1 MAEIP
6 TKLLDELTEEIN
18 KFSEQAQEQVKAALK
33 VVLDDWAK
41 NGNGNIAALREITYE
56 VIENELIYFADTC
69 AAAQAANFYDDVR
82 ESQNVS
88 GSYSALAES
97 RRDLA
102 ATLGA
107 VRYFV
112 GQVADGNTDTFIS
125 LCLSRV
131 DTEVRRAANKCVAYN
146 VGKDPAKPR
155 YARVPRGDTCG
166 FCLMLAAFGFHYKTE
181 EAASHAH
188 SKCDCKIVP
197 GFDGKTTVKGYNP
210 EAMYKSYN
218 ACLKTLGG
226 NDGIAT
232 DWNALPKAERDA
244 YIKAHGNKEGKAYQA
259 YKNKRIA
266 AEIET
271 RDTDWFKTG
280 KVPEVTYVSKRVE
293 NNATAAEKCTA
304 ARLATHGV
312 KANFIRDYEMVI
324 CSDGIKRRK
333 GLPDLE
339 NGIELKTL
347 GGSKNAYGAVKNYMD
362 NASGKKGLKCLVIDN
377 VESEYLSDK
386 EVTDAI
392 HMLAGDYSFPQV
404 RILTK
409 SGEYIVVEKQ

>member
-1 MAEIP
+1 MEQMAEIP

-33 VVLDDWAK
+33 VVLDDWVK
-41 NGNGNIAALREITYE
+41 NGNGDIAALREITYE

-82 ESQNVS
+82 KSQNVS

-97 RRDLA
+97 RRDPA

-112 GQVADGNTDTFIS
+112 GQVADGNVDTFVS

-131 DTEVRRAANKCVAYN
+131 DTEIRRAANKCVAYN

-226 NDGIAT
+226 NDGIAA
-232 DWNALPKAERDA
+232 DWYALPKAERDA

-259 YKNKRIA
+259 YKNKRMA

-271 RDTDWFKTG
+271 RDPDWFKTNE
-280 KVPEVTYVSKRVE
+280 KKPEPSYQTKRAE
-293 NNATAAEKCTA
+293 ADLNKIEQDTRDILKNNGFNQFILERSSEQNVKTADLRIGNGNGVLADYKCPRGTGFNCIDNL
-304 ARLATHGV
+304 ARDT
-312 KANFIRDYEMVI
+312 
-324 CSDGIKRRK
+324 
-333 GLPDLE
+333 
-339 NGIELKTL
+339 
-347 GGSKNAYGAVKNYMD
+347 
-362 NASGKKGLKCLVIDN
+362 GKKASIMVLYLNPEESTISSKDCIKYFKQCASRRHVDEMLLIDYDKTVIR
-377 VESEYLSDK
+377 VL
-386 EVTDAI
+386 
-392 HMLAGDYSFPQV
+392 P
-404 RILTK
+404 
-409 SGEYIVVEKQ
+409 